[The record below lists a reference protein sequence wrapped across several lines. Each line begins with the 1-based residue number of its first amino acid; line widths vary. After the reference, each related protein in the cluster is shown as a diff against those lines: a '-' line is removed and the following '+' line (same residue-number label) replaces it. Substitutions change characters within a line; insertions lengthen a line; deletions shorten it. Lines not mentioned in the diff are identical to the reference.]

1 MLTTATTW
9 ITWDFN
15 QQKMRHIW
23 GKTSNNKQHV
33 ADLVILV
40 AVQCVFFGTWFHH
53 LRSSAAEPPSEVPRQ
68 VREFCAAL
76 VRHRSRGASHG
87 LNTQVGSRLE
97 CLQANVQ
104 GQADRLIK
112 VNEFLKIIRGAP
124 KAWDSQVTTHLYW
137 IGWFLGVFHGFGNVL
152 LTWLASQR
160 RRRSIS
166 KSARSSLCVPVRRAS
181 WPPWLVSPIGQ
192 PWLT

>member
-1 MLTTATTW
+1 ME
-9 ITWDFN
+9 
-15 QQKMRHIW
+15 K
-23 GKTSNNKQHV
+23 NKQKQ
-33 ADLVILV
+33 ATRNTWLIWW
-40 AVQCVFFGTWFHH
+40 FFLLSNVSFLEHDSISGVV
-53 LRSSAAEPPSEVPRQ
+53 PPSLPVKRPGKFGNSVRLWFVIDPEVPLTGWTHKS
-68 VREFCAAL
+68 A
-76 VRHRSRGASHG
+76 RGW
-87 LNTQVGSRLE
+87 NVME